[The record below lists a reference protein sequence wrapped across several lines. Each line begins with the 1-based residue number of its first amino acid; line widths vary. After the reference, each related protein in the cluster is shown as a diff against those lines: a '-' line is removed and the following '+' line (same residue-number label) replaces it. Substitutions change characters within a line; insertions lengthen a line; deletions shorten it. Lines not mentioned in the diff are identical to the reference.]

1 MVTLSL
7 NIMDEDETDA
17 GNSPETNAIPVEGM
31 VNLFYFNFRCCFNT
45 VVFLITCRLI
55 MSD

>member
-7 NIMDEDETDA
+7 NIMDEDETGA
-17 GNSPETNAIPVEGM
+17 GNSPETNATPVEGM